1 MCAKALSCP
10 TNIPPLILTI
20 CLEVL
25 HLVEELLV
33 IDVHSERTELLESLA
48 MILHHEHTNNTK
60 WTQSN
65 LKIKKEHIKLRR
77 KSGRGYEEE
86 LQRKEWWG
94 I

>member
-48 MILHHEHTNNTK
+48 MILHLNIQITL
-60 WTQSN
+60 SG
-65 LKIKKEHIKLRR
+65 LRA
-77 KSGRGYEEE
+77 
-86 LQRKEWWG
+86 